1 MAERASDLP
10 DEVLERVEARQRAAI
25 KAMRNF
31 VDRLDDAIPDLVDD
45 PSVRKEVVDAIGDY
59 YEQLATTTNEFLRR
73 VVRFESGMVTKPGD
87 AAKDLY
93 KFLRSFVR
101 SASETVTERAS
112 DLPDEVLER
121 VEATQRTAIKA
132 MRNFVDRLDDAMPNL
147 VDDPSVRKEVVV
159 DAIGDY
165 YEQLATTT
173 NEFYRRVVRF
183 ESGMVTKPGDAA
195 KDLYKFVRSFVRS
208 ASETVSEQDDAKPA
222 ATGAAKKAAKGAAKK
237 AD

>member
-1 MAERASDLP
+1 MAERTRRPSPPGAVQRNFEEKTVAERVSDLP
-10 DEVLERVEARQRAAI
+10 DEVLERVKARQRAAI

-31 VDRLDDAIPDLVDD
+31 VDRLDDAMPSLLDD

-101 SASETVTERAS
+101 SASETV
-112 DLPDEVLER
+112 
-121 VEATQRTAIKA
+121 
-132 MRNFVDRLDDAMPNL
+132 
-147 VDDPSVRKEVVV
+147 
-159 DAIGDY
+159 
-165 YEQLATTT
+165 
-173 NEFYRRVVRF
+173 
-183 ESGMVTKPGDAA
+183 
-195 KDLYKFVRSFVRS
+195 
-208 ASETVSEQDDAKPA
+208 SEQDDAKPA
-222 ATGAAKKAAKGAAKK
+222 ATGAAKKAAKSAAKGAAKK

>member
-31 VDRLDDAIPDLVDD
+31 VDRLDDAMPNLVGD

-87 AAKDLY
+87 KDLY
-93 KFLRSFVR
+93 KFL
-101 SASETVTERAS
+101 
-112 DLPDEVLER
+112 
-121 VEATQRTAIKA
+121 
-132 MRNFVDRLDDAMPNL
+132 
-147 VDDPSVRKEVVV
+147 
-159 DAIGDY
+159 
-165 YEQLATTT
+165 
-173 NEFYRRVVRF
+173 
-183 ESGMVTKPGDAA
+183 
-195 KDLYKFVRSFVRS
+195 RSFVRS

-222 ATGAAKKAAKGAAKK
+222 ATGAGGNMASK
-237 AD
+237 